1 MNRNQISIHAPRV
14 GSDIN
19 GSVRLVGSPNFN
31 PRSPCGERRGQTD
44 HQYNG
49 RKISIHAPRV
59 GSDSARSTQQE
70 AGQKFQSTLPV
81 WGATCTFSEPGSDI
95 YLISIHAPRVGS
107 DVHCYN
113 QAAGRT
119 DFNPR
124 SPCGERR
131 HCCGVGIGAYHF
143 NPRSPCGERLG
154 DRPMRT
160 LDAISIHAP
169 RVGSDFGGNA
179 PMPGG
184 IGFQSTLP
192 VWGATYNMATQANGL
207 SNFNPRSP
215 CGERHPFFIPAPP
228 CKGDFNPRSPCGE
241 RRELHGLAKFN
252 KDFNPRSPC
261 GERRPRRNIPLNT
274 SHFNPR
280 SPCGERR
287 GTDCCK
293 AIWPHFN
300 PRSPCGERREIA
312 WEAGR
317 DSKFQSTL
325 PVWGATAADDF

>member
-1 MNRNQISIHAPRV
+1 MPSRKSPAGTFQSTLPVWGATHAYDNTILGATISIHAPRVGSDSIATIKQQDAQISIHAPRVGSDQMLNAGAKFVQKFQSTLPVWGATPRRRFCRMNRNQISIHAPRV

-169 RVGSDFGGNA
+169 RVGSD
-179 PMPGG
+179 P
-184 IGFQSTLP
+184 LP
-192 VWGATYNMATQANGL
+192 
-207 SNFNPRSP
+207 F
-215 CGERHPFFIPAPP
+215 
-228 CKGDFNPRSPCGE
+228 
-241 RRELHGLAKFN
+241 
-252 KDFNPRSPC
+252 
-261 GERRPRRNIPLNT
+261 
-274 SHFNPR
+274 
-280 SPCGERR
+280 
-287 GTDCCK
+287 
-293 AIWPHFN
+293 
-300 PRSPCGERREIA
+300 
-312 WEAGR
+312 
-317 DSKFQSTL
+317 
-325 PVWGATAADDF
+325 